1 MQEEQ
6 EAERVVFIANFKRR
20 IAKTKSMFDT
30 PPFEVPENTLI
41 NQLLLELRDVM
52 RLEAESVVMQGNT
65 RILTQNGASI

>member
-20 IAKTKSMFDT
+20 ITKTKSMFDT

-52 RLEAESVVMQGNT
+52 RLEAESVIMQGNS